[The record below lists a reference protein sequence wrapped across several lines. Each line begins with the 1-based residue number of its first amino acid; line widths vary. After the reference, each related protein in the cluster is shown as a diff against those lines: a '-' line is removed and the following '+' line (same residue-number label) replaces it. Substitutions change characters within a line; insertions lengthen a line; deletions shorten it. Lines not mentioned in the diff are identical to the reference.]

1 MWPAYVRIPFIEGAT
16 PSWRSEW
23 LADQHFGKHVLMNDK
38 MIRAMQNEGLLGP
51 GDPAHYQA
59 LLTSIVSVLVAQSAM
74 WNRTFARQLT
84 DAANLRENMKL
95 VVDLMMPKPLSDR
108 TDK

>member
-1 MWPAYVRIPFIEGAT
+1 
-16 PSWRSEW
+16 
-23 LADQHFGKHVLMNDK
+23 MNDK
-38 MIRAMQNEGLLGP
+38 MLRAMQREGLLGP

-59 LLTSIVSVLVAQSAM
+59 LLTSSVNVLVAQSAM
-74 WNRTFARQLT
+74 WNRTFARELT

-95 VVDLMMPKPLSDR
+95 IIDLMMPKPLSDR